1 MTPQQVSST
10 VTHFDVFNGDADGI
24 CALHQLRLHA
34 PCEAAELVTG
44 IKRDIQLLSRL
55 TQVRQSRI
63 TVLDISLD
71 RNREALVQLLEQ
83 GNTVFYADHHYSGN
97 IPFCTT
103 LETHID
109 PSPLTCTSLIIDSL
123 LGGKYRPWAI
133 VGAFGDNLD
142 DVATELAEGLDY
154 SREQVALLQEMGRL
168 LNYNGYGMAESDL
181 LIHPAALFQEVHR
194 FADPLDMELE
204 SPVLAR
210 LRQGYAEDMGQ
221 AAALSPSQSSAA
233 GRVFILPE
241 VTWAKRVVGVFSNQ
255 LARQEPN
262 LAHATLI
269 ERSTGSYLVSVR
281 APLTTREGADVLC
294 RGFATGGGR
303 AAAAGINELPAQELE
318 TFLAAFNDQFCEP
331 LP

>member
-1 MTPQQVSST
+1 MTPSTVSST
-10 VTHFDVFNGDADGI
+10 ASHFDVFNGDADGI
-24 CALHQLRLHA
+24 CALHQLRLYA
-34 PCEAAELVTG
+34 PCADAELVTG

-55 TQVRQSRI
+55 RDVRESRI

-71 RNREALVQLLEQ
+71 RNRDALVQLLEQ
-83 GNTVFYADHHYSGN
+83 DNTVFYADHHYSGN
-97 IPFCTT
+97 IPLFTS

-109 PSPLTCTSLIIDSL
+109 PSPLTCTSIIIDAL
-123 LGGKYRPWAI
+123 LGGKYRAWAI

-142 DVATELAEGLDY
+142 DVASELAQRLGY
-154 SREQVALLQEMGRL
+154 SGEQVASLQEMGRL

-194 FADPLDMELE
+194 FAEPFDMERD
-204 SPVLAR
+204 SSILAR
-210 LRQGYAEDMGQ
+210 LRQGYREDMNQ
-221 AAALSPSQSSAA
+221 ATALSPTQSSTA

-241 VTWAKRVVGVFSNQ
+241 TTWAKRVVGVFSNQ
-255 LARQEPN
+255 LAREEPR

-281 APLTTREGADVLC
+281 APLAIREGADVLC
-294 RGFATGGGR
+294 RGFVTGGGR
-303 AAAAGINELPAQELE
+303 AAAAGINELPAEELG
-318 TFLAAFNDQFCEP
+318 TFLAAFNDQFSEP